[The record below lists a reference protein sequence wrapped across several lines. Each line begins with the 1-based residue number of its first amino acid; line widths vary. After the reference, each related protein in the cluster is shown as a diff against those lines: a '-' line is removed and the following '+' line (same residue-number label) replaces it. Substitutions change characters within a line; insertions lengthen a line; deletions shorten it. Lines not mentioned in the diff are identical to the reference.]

1 MSFGIS
7 IKTKA
12 MPYLISFISL
22 LIIIAVVYLVIY
34 LFSKYVSPIDPNV
47 KGIII
52 FIVAMILIVYL
63 LTGGTLMFWRK

>member
-1 MSFGIS
+1 MSFDIG

-12 MPYLISFISL
+12 MSLFISFCVL
-22 LIIIAVVYLVIY
+22 LVIVALVYLVIY
-34 LFSKYVSPIDPNV
+34 LFSKYVSPIDPKV

-52 FIVAMILIVYL
+52 FIAAMILIIYL